1 MRHVRRH
8 ALRLLAAACTTLLTP
23 SAGHAQ
29 QGASSLSTLS
39 RSAQN
44 AIHVAADS
52 LSAEGLPGD
61 ALVAKAA
68 EGILKGADE
77 TRILLAVRRLAGELR
92 DARSALGTA
101 ASPSEI
107 VAAASALHAGA
118 SADALRQMR
127 VLAASGGRE
136 GSLTVSLV
144 VLADLVSR
152 GTPVKV
158 ARESV
163 MSLLSHH
170 ATDADL
176 QALRAGV
183 ERDILAGTDP
193 SSAATARSRA
203 LSETL
208 GDGRTPRPPVA
219 SPGLPPTSRP

>member
-1 MRHVRRH
+1 MQRH
-8 ALRLLAAACTTLLTP
+8 ALELLALACVTLGAPT
-23 SAGHAQ
+23 AGRAQ
-29 QGASSLSTLS
+29 QGASSLSQLS
-39 RSAQN
+39 RAAQN
-44 AIHVAADS
+44 AIHLSADS

-77 TRILLAVRRLAGELR
+77 TRILFAVRRLSAELR
-92 DARSALGTA
+92 EAKRALGTQ

-118 SADALRQMR
+118 SADVLRQMR
-127 VLAASGGRE
+127 SLAASGGGQ
-136 GSLTVSLV
+136 GSLTVPLV

-163 MSLLSHH
+163 LSLLSHQ

-183 ERDILAGTDP
+183 ERDIESGGDP
-193 SSAATARSRA
+193 ASAALARSRA
-203 LSETL
+203 ISASL
-208 GDGRTPRPPVA
+208 GEGADRRSPVVRPSQPDVMA
-219 SPGLPPTSRP
+219 P